1 MPFVAQVLQREKL
14 RQSPCM
20 LFLGHTAGWTFRLY
34 GQGFGLQLREAPFL
48 SFPTSDPLHL
58 RGH

>member
-34 GQGFGLQLREAPFL
+34 GQGFGLQLL
-48 SFPTSDPLHL
+48 S
-58 RGH
+58 